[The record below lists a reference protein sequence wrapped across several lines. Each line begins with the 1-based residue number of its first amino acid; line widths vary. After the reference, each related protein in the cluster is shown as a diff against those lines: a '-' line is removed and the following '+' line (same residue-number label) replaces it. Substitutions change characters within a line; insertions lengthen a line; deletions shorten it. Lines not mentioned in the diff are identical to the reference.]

1 MTMAGAAVFMA
12 RSVPGAPGGFGPG
25 RLALRCAEG
34 PDRNAEA
41 SNFMTANST
50 IIVTIERADID
61 DATAIRTH
69 WDDRILP
76 KVGDEIDM
84 FWSNEVPQGW
94 DNGTYTV
101 KQLRAGVLDADP
113 KMPRSQPT
121 RLAVMVE
128 LVFDEF

>member
-1 MTMAGAAVFMA
+1 
-12 RSVPGAPGGFGPG
+12 
-25 RLALRCAEG
+25 
-34 PDRNAEA
+34 
-41 SNFMTANST
+41 MTANST
-50 IIVTIERADID
+50 IVVTIERADSD
-61 DATAIRTH
+61 DATSIRTH

-84 FWSNEVPQGW
+84 FWSNDVPEGW

-121 RLAVMVE
+121 RLAVVVE
-128 LVFDEF
+128 MVFDDL